1 LEVPRRP
8 GLYLAWQM
16 AGVEGYVESAALGL
30 LAALNVVFESHGR
43 APMLP
48 DAATAHGALI
58 HHLSDADPRD
68 FQPMNVNF
76 GLFPPL
82 DGESR
87 RIRRREKS
95 EKLAARALDALVP
108 YQRATAE
115 LLE

>member
-1 LEVPRRP
+1 
-8 GLYLAWQM
+8 
-16 AGVEGYVESAALGL
+16 
-30 LAALNVVFESHGR
+30 
-43 APMLP
+43 
-48 DAATAHGALI
+48 
-58 HHLSDADPRD
+58 
-68 FQPMNVNF
+68 MNVNF

-82 DGESR
+82 EGEPR

>member
-1 LEVPRRP
+1 
-8 GLYLAWQM
+8 M
-16 AGVEGYVESAALGL
+16 
-30 LAALNVVFESHGR
+30 F
-43 APMLP
+43 P

-58 HHLSDADPRD
+58 HHLSDADPRN

-82 DGESR
+82 EGEPH

-95 EKLAARALDALVP
+95 EKLAARSLDVLAP
-108 YQRATAE
+108 YRRATAE